1 MTDILSEIMN
11 NDSLRL
17 PFAKREKYRFE
28 IRKNKIDIS
37 LNKKRALIMEIDLN
51 GETIE
56 NKDLPSI
63 EVK

>member
-1 MTDILSEIMN
+1 MADILSEIMN
-11 NDSLRL
+11 NDSFRL

-56 NKDLPSI
+56 NKDLPSV